1 MTIFKNR
8 DMASTP
14 SMPRNTATINPF
26 KTVVIFSVKNIKKGL
41 SNCKSK
47 QLSAPQV

>member
-14 SMPRNTATINPF
+14 STPRNTATINPF
-26 KTVVIFSVKNIKKGL
+26 KTVIFSVKNIKKGL
-41 SNCKSK
+41 SKCKSK